1 MLLAPMIGIIFSSC
15 ETAHGRPGRPHALSI
30 MVFNF
35 SRLHVHNGCPGCPV
49 VLRTDGILFPFS
61 LLRRPPLSPPSIFY
75 FFLHP
80 EPTARCSP
88 PPSIFHPLYLDDDTS
103 GSLANQDSS
112 STRRELSNG
121 AFYDA
126 IAAVFGRYRP
136 LTGERPWRTNFGI
149 SSDWY
154 PIVLP
159 LLSCFAHIS
168 PNHAPNLSNFW
179 EPTLLAE
186 TYRRIPKTRRSPLL
200 CGLYLFCFST
210 GSFDFWT
217 VRSAGRKLPGNMYRY
232 LIHSAIPEIFTFLCT
247 CSPATPLKPKTNR
260 DAKFPP
266 HFSFVVDCRHAVIH
280 PRHCS
285 HCFSFMFL

>member
-1 MLLAPMIGIIFSSC
+1 
-15 ETAHGRPGRPHALSI
+15 

-35 SRLHVHNGCPGCPV
+35 SRLHVHNGRPGRPV
-49 VLRTDGILFPFS
+49 VLRTDGMLFPFS
-61 LLRRPPLSPPSIFY
+61 LLRRPPLSPPSIFI

-112 STRRELSNG
+112 STRRELFNG
-121 AFYDA
+121 AFY
-126 IAAVFGRYRP
+126 IGH

-149 SSDWY
+149 SSDWMRY
-154 PIVLP
+154 PVVLP

-186 TYRRIPKTRRSPLL
+186 AYRRIPKTRRSPLP
-200 CGLYLFCFST
+200 CGLYLFRFST

-217 VRSAGRKLPGNMYRY
+217 VRSAGRKLPGSIYRY
-232 LIHSAIPEIFTFLCT
+232 LIHSAVPEIFAFLCT
-247 CSPATPLKPKTNR
+247 CSPATPLRPKTNR
-260 DAKFPP
+260 DAKFLPI
-266 HFSFVVDCRHAVIH
+266 FRS
-280 PRHCS
+280 
-285 HCFSFMFL
+285 